1 MIAVSEGASAGEPGH
16 IAHKVDHAI
25 ATLDVVI
32 QHRQGFIAAD
42 NEILL
47 DLQLHIGARQPVAQS
62 LAIAAKLGTYLGEKQ
77 ASPEPNF
84 RQR

>member
-1 MIAVSEGASAGEPGH
+1 
-16 IAHKVDHAI
+16 
-25 ATLDVVI
+25 
-32 QHRQGFIAAD
+32 
-42 NEILL
+42 
-47 DLQLHIGARQPVAQS
+47 VAQS